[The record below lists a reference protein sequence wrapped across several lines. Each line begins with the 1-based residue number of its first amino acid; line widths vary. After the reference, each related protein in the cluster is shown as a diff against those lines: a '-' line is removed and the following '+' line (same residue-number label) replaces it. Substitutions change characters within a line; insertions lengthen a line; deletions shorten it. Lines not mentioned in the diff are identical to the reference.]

1 MPVNTS
7 EHGEPGPT
15 ALPVFDENQQFVGL
29 ATNRGYSYQFRRC
42 ISITYLDTR
51 VAEVGREVFVL
62 WGSEGKRKMLI
73 RATIAEAPYKK
84 DVRR

>member
-1 MPVNTS
+1 M
-7 EHGEPGPT
+7 
-15 ALPVFDENQQFVGL
+15 GL
-29 ATNRGYSYQFRRC
+29 ATNRGYSHQFRRC

-62 WGSEGKRKMLI
+62 WGSEGKRQMLI